1 MKEIWKP
8 LTNYKGL
15 YEVSNFGRIKSINK
29 TRPVFNKTTIKIP
42 EKIVKGYVNPTTGY
56 KGFNIKNK
64 YLLIHREVAKAFIP
78 NKSNKP
84 EVNHKDG
91 NKLNNCVDNLE
102 WVTSSENNKH
112 KFKVLGYKQKPRNCK
127 PIVCLET
134 NIKYPSI
141 IEASR
146 KTGISRRNIQFCLNN
161 ITKTAGGYTW
171 KFIKENYG

>member
-78 NKSNKP
+78 NLLNYT
-84 EVNHKDG
+84 EINHIDG
-91 NKLNNCVDNLE
+91 NKLNNCFTNLE
-102 WVTSSENNKH
+102 WVTHHENILHYHNVLK
-112 KFKVLGYKQKPRNCK
+112 KKV
-127 PIVCLET
+127 I
-134 NIKYPSI
+134 
-141 IEASR
+141 
-146 KTGISRRNIQFCLNN
+146 
-161 ITKTAGGYTW
+161 
-171 KFIKENYG
+171 YG